1 MITFCKKKVAGGAA
15 ILYTDGMP
23 KRLTVTEKD
32 LAAMAKRFRT
42 ASGKNRAQA
51 ARELG
56 VARQAVIYAEDRP
69 EKSFFK
75 LRKRMIEKYSPY
87 KVVGPVFW
95 LEKK

>member
-1 MITFCKKKVAGGAA
+1 
-15 ILYTDGMP
+15 MP